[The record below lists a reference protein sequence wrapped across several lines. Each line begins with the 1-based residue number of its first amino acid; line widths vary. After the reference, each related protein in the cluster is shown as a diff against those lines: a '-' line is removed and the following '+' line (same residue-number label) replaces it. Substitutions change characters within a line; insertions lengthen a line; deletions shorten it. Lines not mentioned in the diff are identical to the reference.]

1 MRAVLYA
8 TAFIAV
14 CCSAELAINS
24 YDPGY
29 GIFLGTFST
38 GDSSEQPS
46 GLVYAINESA
56 IQIIDF
62 VWSGKTPDTF
72 FWLDVSDRPTRDG
85 VRLSTY
91 EYERSPIGK
100 YSGSTHRVIL
110 IIPQDL
116 KISFFRSLSLFS
128 LQGDVNY
135 GSLPISEN
143 LVPPRSQMLPD
154 ELKGDR
160 FKIFGLIQ
168 ILDMRTIRVIGFSF
182 EGNKAPDGYFFVG
195 QGSSITKDSGVKAAI
210 RGRDS
215 FDLILPMNERYT
227 GGKDIYVE
235 LPDGYDIQHID
246 FFSIYSVKYDISY
259 ASVSLKN
266 ISRYTIP
273 PYVPLPQR
281 GFDITPGSRDWTWN
295 LSNLLGTTAQ
305 KNFTFQLG
313 PSGGRRGYQSLHNVV
328 RPPKYVWYVNGYMA
342 NLYLK
347 RGVTYNF
354 IVEGG
359 DSTSSSELNNP
370 LYLTNDSY
378 GGYSK
383 LSNSEQFQTKIYA
396 PVDPALAAGRLC
408 CWMEAKRSGSNS
420 VEENLDE
427 FDSFTDFRATL
438 KLKCD
443 ENGRAFIFE
452 FTPSNDTPNTLYF
465 QSFNNYQM
473 GSKIFV
479 VDEFPADLKHIVEEP
494 YQYDA
499 RQHQANLELTRENGI
514 AGKMHFPITGLLF
527 SIALILFL

>member
-1 MRAVLYA
+1 MRGVICA
-8 TAFIAV
+8 TALIAV
-14 CCSAELAINS
+14 CCSAELVVNS
-24 YDPGY
+24 YDPEY
-29 GIFLGTFST
+29 GIFLGQFSSA
-38 GDSSEQPS
+38 DSNEQPT
-46 GLVYAINESA
+46 GFVYAINESA

-62 VWSGKTPDTF
+62 AWSGKTSDTF
-72 FWLDVSDRPTRDG
+72 FWLDPSDRPSRDG
-85 VRLSTY
+85 VRLATF
-91 EYERSPIGK
+91 EYGRSPIGK
-100 YSGSTHRVIL
+100 YSVDTHRVIL
-110 IIPQDL
+110 VIPHDQ
-116 KISFFRSLSLFS
+116 KITSFRSLSLFS

-135 GSLPISEN
+135 GSVQINEN
-143 LVPPRSQMLPD
+143 LVLPRPQMLPD

-195 QGSSITKDSGVKAAI
+195 QGSNITKESGVKAAI

-259 ASVSLKN
+259 ASVSLRN
-266 ISRYTIP
+266 ISRYSIP
-273 PYVPLPQR
+273 PYVPLQK
-281 GFDITPGSRDWTWN
+281 GFEISDSGSRDWTWN

-313 PSGGRRGYQSLHNVV
+313 PPGGKRGYQGLHRIA
-328 RPPKYVWYVNGYMA
+328 RPPRYVWYVNGYMA

-359 DSTSSSELNNP
+359 MNTSSPEFNNP

-378 GGYSK
+378 GGYAK
-383 LSNSEQFQTKIYA
+383 LSKSEQAQAKIYA
-396 PVDPALAAGRLC
+396 PEFPIMAAGRLC
-408 CWMEAKRSGSNS
+408 RWLETKHSSS
-420 VEENLDE
+420 SSSSFEENSDE
-427 FDSFTDFRATL
+427 FESFTDFRATL
-438 KLKCD
+438 KLSCEED
-443 ENGRAFIFE
+443 GSPFVFE
-452 FTPSNDTPNTLYF
+452 FTPTNETPSTFYF
-465 QSFNNYQM
+465 QSYNNYQM

-479 VDEFPADLKHIVEEP
+479 VDEFPVDLKHIVEEP

-499 RQHQANLELTRENGI
+499 RQHQTNLELT
-514 AGKMHFPITGLLF
+514 PLLDLRTTF
-527 SIALILFL
+527 RPRTQLFNQVP